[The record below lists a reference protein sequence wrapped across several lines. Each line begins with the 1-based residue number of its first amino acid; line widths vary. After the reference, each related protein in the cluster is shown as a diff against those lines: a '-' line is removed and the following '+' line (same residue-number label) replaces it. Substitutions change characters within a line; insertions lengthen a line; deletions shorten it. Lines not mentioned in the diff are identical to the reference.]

1 MIFTSLT
8 FIIFFLIVFTL
19 YWCVPGLLAKQRFLL
34 LASIVFYGWWDYR
47 FLLLIAVAITTS
59 YFGGLALEQY
69 RERRLAVVSVTITL
83 LLTILGIFKYADFL
97 FDATRSTLLALG
109 MAAPTRH
116 FTILLPVG
124 ISFFTFHGVSYIV
137 DVYRDKIPAE
147 RSFTRVALYI
157 LFFPQLIAGPIV
169 RASNF
174 MPQLAREPKFD
185 SDEILRGLK
194 LFLIGFMYKA
204 ILSDSIG
211 PYVDEVYGSLADHTA
226 LEQVTATLGFYA
238 QIYFD
243 FAGYSIMAIGLSRT
257 LGYRLPRN
265 FDFPYISQSITEFW
279 RRWHISLSS
288 WLRDYLYI
296 SLGGNRKG
304 EGRQLL
310 NIMITML
317 LGGLWHGAN
326 WTFVAWGALHGLAL
340 CIHKLYLRWAPVD
353 RALESVRRFISSAP
367 ISWLVTQVFVLL
379 CWVPFR
385 ARTFAD
391 AATVWKSFISVRATY
406 LYKLDWHIPLMI
418 LVPLAVDSLFVSG
431 KIKLNPPLWQAFFAG
446 RPWRIGLA
454 MGMMFGFAL
463 MIIPLVIRSFIY
475 FQF

>member
-19 YWCVPGLLAKQRFLL
+19 YWQVKGLLAKQCFLL
-34 LASIVFYGWWDYR
+34 LASVVFYGWWDYR
-47 FLLLIAVAITTS
+47 FLLLIAVAICTS
-59 YFGGLALEQY
+59 YFGGLALE
-69 RERRLAVVSVTITL
+69 RFRGRRLAVVSITITL
-83 LLTILGIFKYADFL
+83 LLTILGTFKYADFL
-97 FDATRSTLLALG
+97 YDAIHSLLLATGLQV
-109 MAAPTRH
+109 PERP
-116 FTILLPVG
+116 FDILLPVG
-124 ISFFTFHGVSYIV
+124 ISFFTFHGISYIV
-137 DVYRDKIPAE
+137 DVYRGKIPAE
-147 RSFTRVALYI
+147 RSFVRVALYI
-157 LFFPQLIAGPIV
+157 LFFPQLVAGPIV

-185 SDEILRGLK
+185 SDEVLRGLK

-211 PYVDEVYGSLADHTA
+211 PHVDEVYSDLVAATA
-226 LEQVTATLGFYA
+226 AQRVLATLGFYA

-265 FDFPYISQSITEFW
+265 FDFPYASRSITEFW

-296 SLGGNRKG
+296 SLGGNRQG
-304 EGRQLL
+304 EAKQLL

-326 WTFVAWGALHGLAL
+326 WTFVAWGGLHGLAL
-340 CIHKLYLRWAPVD
+340 CIHKLWLRWSPANQ
-353 RALESVRRFISSAP
+353 RLASLRSMISSTGF
-367 ISWLVTQVFVLL
+367 SWALTQVFVLL

-385 ARTFAD
+385 AANFRD
-391 AATVWKSFISVRATY
+391 AVTVWGSFVSMRKADIVS
-406 LYKLDWHIPLMI
+406 LDWHIPLMI
-418 LVPLAVDSLFVSG
+418 VIPLLVDTLFVSG
-431 KIKLNPPLWQAFFAG
+431 IVRLNPPYWQGFFTQ

-454 MGMMFGFAL
+454 MGMVFGLAL
-463 MIIPLVIRSFIY
+463 LIVPLVIRSFIY

>member
-19 YWCVPGLLAKQRFLL
+19 YWRVKGLLAKQCFLL
-34 LASIVFYGWWDYR
+34 AASVVFYGWWDYR
-47 FLLLIAVAITTS
+47 FLLLIAVAICTS
-59 YFGGLALEQY
+59 YFGGMALE
-69 RERRLAVVSVTITL
+69 RFRHPRLAVVSVTITL
-83 LLTILGIFKYADFL
+83 LLTILGTFKYADFL
-97 FDATRSTLLALG
+97 YDAIRSLLVATGLQVPERPFD
-109 MAAPTRH
+109 
-116 FTILLPVG
+116 ILLPVG
-124 ISFFTFHGVSYIV
+124 ISFFTFHGISYIV
-137 DVYRDKIPAE
+137 DVYRGKIPAE
-147 RSFTRVALYI
+147 RSFVRVALYI
-157 LFFPQLIAGPIV
+157 LFFPQLVAGPIV

-185 SDEILRGLK
+185 SDEVLRGLK

-211 PYVDEVYGSLADHTA
+211 PHVDEVYGDLANSTA
-226 LEQVTATLGFYA
+226 AQRVVATLGFYA

-265 FDFPYISQSITEFW
+265 FDFPYASRSITEFW

-296 SLGGNRKG
+296 SLGGNRQG
-304 EGRQLL
+304 EARQLL

-326 WTFVAWGALHGLAL
+326 WTFVAWGGLHGLAL
-340 CIHKLYLRWAPVD
+340 CIHKLWLRWSPASQP
-353 RALESVRRFISSAP
+353 AAGVRQVISSAGF
-367 ISWLVTQVFVLL
+367 SWTLTQLFVLL

-385 ARTFAD
+385 AANFSD
-391 AATVWKSFISVRATY
+391 AVTVWKSFVSIRQTDLMHLEWYIPAMIV
-406 LYKLDWHIPLMI
+406 IPLLM
-418 LVPLAVDSLFVSG
+418 DTLFVSG
-431 KIKLNPPLWQAFFAG
+431 VVKLNPPYWRDYFSG

-454 MGMMFGFAL
+454 MGALFGFAL
-463 MIIPLVIRSFIY
+463 LIMPLVIRSFIY